1 MLPLQLVAQQI
12 SNTDLALSGAE
23 SLDRCHW
30 GGGKHRVGM
39 LSTLLE
45 LANYLEGHNKDVK
58 KRLRTLKR
66 QILISE
72 N

>member
-1 MLPLQLVAQQI
+1 
-12 SNTDLALSGAE
+12 
-23 SLDRCHW
+23 
-30 GGGKHRVGM
+30 M

-58 KRLRTLKR
+58 KKRLGTLKR
-66 QILISE
+66 QILRSE